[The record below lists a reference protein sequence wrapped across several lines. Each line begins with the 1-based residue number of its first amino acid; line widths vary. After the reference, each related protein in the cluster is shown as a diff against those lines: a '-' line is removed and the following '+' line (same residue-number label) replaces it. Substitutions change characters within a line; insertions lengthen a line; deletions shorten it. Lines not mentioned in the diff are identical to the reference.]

1 MKLNQESI
9 MNSLNKE
16 WDDMLLALRN
26 GYVITLRELAI
37 ASGYFCLDPDQDHPL
52 FVRNAMPGYFR
63 EDEIKRFLRHM
74 NVEYKLL
81 PAKHPNN

>member
-1 MKLNQESI
+1 
-9 MNSLNKE
+9 MNSLNKD
-16 WDDMLLALRN
+16 WDDMQVALRS

-37 ASGYFCLDPDQDHPL
+37 APGFFCLDPDLSHPL
-52 FVRNAMPGYFR
+52 FVRNALPGNFK
-63 EDEIKRFLRHM
+63 EDEIKRFLSHM